1 MQPADVKI
9 ARGTDV
15 AIRISIVGLL
25 LVGCAFVLEP
35 FVPIIAW
42 ALVMAVALH
51 PTYSRLSEVMN
62 DRPKAAA
69 TLITI
74 VLLFVFIAPAV
85 LLSETAWS
93 GVVMVRDAAED
104 GTLKIPLPPASI
116 ATWPLIGRSLSDAW
130 IALATNLDAVL
141 AAHKDD
147 VIGVAR
153 WLVAQVASFS
163 VGFLQII
170 VAVIVTGV
178 LLVFA
183 EPLAA
188 LGRSIVR
195 RVAGR
200 NGESFN
206 ALAVATTRSVARGVL
221 GVALIQAL
229 LAGLGLLVAGV
240 PGAGLWTMVAI
251 LTCTIQIGP
260 GLVLIPAA
268 IYLFV
273 TKGTVVGVLFSV
285 WSVIPMFIDN
295 VLKPILLGRGVDTPM
310 IVVVLGAI
318 GGLLAFGVIGLFF
331 GAILLVLGYATMKV
345 WVENPG
351 S

>member
-1 MQPADVKI
+1 VQPADVKI

-15 AIRISIVGLL
+15 AIRIGIVGLL
-25 LVGCAFVLEP
+25 LVGCALVLQP
-35 FVPIIAW
+35 FVPIVAW

-51 PTYSRLSEVMN
+51 PTYLRLCELMN
-62 DRPKAAA
+62 EHTNLAA
-69 TLITI
+69 TVIT
-74 VLLFVFIAPAV
+74 VALLFVFIAPTV

-93 GVVMVRDAAED
+93 GVAMVRDAAEH
-104 GTLKIPLPPASI
+104 GTLKIPLPPDSI
-116 ATWPLIGRSLSDAW
+116 ASWPLIGHSLFDAW
-130 IALATNLDAVL
+130 TAVATNLDAVL

-147 VIGVAR
+147 MIGVAR

-163 VGFLQII
+163 FGFLQII

-183 EPLAA
+183 EPLAEF
-188 LGRSIVR
+188 GRSIVKR
-195 RVAGR
+195 IAGR

-240 PGAGLWTMVAI
+240 PGAGLWTMVAV

-260 GLVLIPAA
+260 GLILIPAA

-273 TKGTVVGVLFSV
+273 VKGTVTGVLFSI
-285 WSVIPMFIDN
+285 WSLIPMFIDN
-295 VLKPILLGRGVDTPM
+295 ILKPILLGRGVDTPM

-318 GGLLAFGVIGLFF
+318 GGLIAFGVIGLFF

-345 WVENPG
+345 WVDTAEP
-351 S
+351 